1 MTLPAAFTSVAAG
14 VAAAGI
20 AGWSIARFFTAGLTR
35 RESAAWS
42 LASGLLV
49 HAIVLLAFLGSGTR
63 PRAIGFLAADAVV
76 VAVSLRIRRPRR
88 GNPPLRGRRGPAEQ
102 FALLLLLAVAG
113 AAIAIF
119 AIEALSEPMWSTDF
133 LAIWGLKGKIV
144 FATVALPSRMFHD
157 PALAWAH
164 REYPLLVP
172 LSLVALAS
180 FGAGWNDQA
189 LALLYPACEL
199 ATLLALYGF
208 LARRV
213 SPVAG
218 AGAAALASL
227 CFFLYRAVNAG
238 TAEVPFALGAVL
250 AAGAALDFLDA
261 DSPAARARLAAAALF
276 CASLKQE
283 GSLFVLLLAAMVWW
297 RARRSPARGRRA
309 AALLLCIPPA
319 VHWGLLYLLRG
330 SQTRRDFDLTLFE
343 PRRWL
348 ELPALFLLVA
358 TRMLGT
364 EARQAIVPL
373 AAIALYL
380 LVTRRGIADPLLP
393 VFAAQIFCYA
403 VAFSVSS
410 FDPLYAIEGA
420 FRRITMTLFPAFT
433 LVLCARIP
441 YGVPGWAH
449 QSSDPRRTPVPGERS
464 GLPSRE
470 AAGPQGGGTRGNTR
484 KWTES

>member
-1 MTLPAAFTSVAAG
+1 MTLPAAFASVAVG
-14 VAAAGI
+14 VAAAWI

-35 RESAAWS
+35 MESAAWS

-49 HAIVLLAFLGSGTR
+49 HAIVLLAFLGSGIR
-63 PRAIGFLAADAVV
+63 PRAIGFLSADALV
-76 VAVSLRIRRPRR
+76 VAVAVALRARRPRR
-88 GNPPLRGRRGPAEQ
+88 GKPPLGGRRGPAER
-102 FALLLLLAVAG
+102 FTLLLLLVVAG
-113 AAIAIF
+113 AAFGIF

-133 LAIWGLKGKIV
+133 LAIWGLKGKIA
-144 FATVALPSRMFHD
+144 FATGALPSRMFHD

-172 LSLVALAS
+172 LSLAALAS

-199 ATLLALYGF
+199 ATLLALSGF

-213 SPVAG
+213 SPIAG

-250 AAGAALDFLDA
+250 AAGAALDFLEA
-261 DSPAARARLAAAALF
+261 DSRSARARLAAAALF

-297 RARRSPARGRRA
+297 RARGSPARGRRA
-309 AALLLCIPPA
+309 AALLLCVPPA

-364 EARQAIVPL
+364 EARGAIVSL

-393 VFAAQIFCYA
+393 VFAAQILCYA

-433 LVLCARIP
+433 LVLCARR
-441 YGVPGWAH
+441 V
-449 QSSDPRRTPVPGERS
+449 S
-464 GLPSRE
+464 
-470 AAGPQGGGTRGNTR
+470 
-484 KWTES
+484 